1 MTRRT
6 AVGLTLFLF
15 LPLSVASAASPNV
28 VIVIADDMAWNDCG
42 AYGSRQVRTPNI
54 DRLAK
59 QGMTFTQAFTAT
71 AMCSPTRQQLFT
83 GIFPVRN
90 GAYPN
95 HSRVKAGTKS
105 IVHHLKA
112 LGYRVGLVGKKHFGP
127 RQSFPFAK
135 GSAEFVTSNR
145 EQPFC
150 LVVASKHPHSPWNAG
165 PEDYE
170 PKKLKLPPQLVD
182 NAETRKSLAAYFS
195 EITAF
200 DTEVGKWMQVVSKA
214 GVEKNTIFIVTTEQ
228 GPQFPGGKWTC
239 YDYGLHVGLII
250 RWPGRVKPGSK
261 SDALVQ
267 YVDILPT
274 LVEAAGGKP
283 NSINTGRPGAPDGGR
298 GFDGRSFLSV
308 LDGKAKSHNKYVYG
322 VHTTKG
328 IIAGKPYPIRSVRVA
343 RYRYIR
349 NLMSKATFQNIVTE
363 RDANGYWKAWIRDA
377 KTDPKAARL
386 VKRYRRR
393 PAEELYDL
401 EKDPHELHNLAG
413 DPKHAERIRQMRGK
427 LTAWM
432 KQQGDAGVQTE
443 LAVTRRRKKRKKK
456 Q

>member
-1 MTRRT
+1 MARRFL
-6 AVGLTLFLF
+6 LTLTL
-15 LPLSVASAASPNV
+15 LLLYANRAASAAPPNV

-42 AYGSRQVRTPNI
+42 AYGSKQVRTPNI

-112 LGYRVGLVGKKHFGP
+112 LGYRVGLVGKRHFGP

-135 GSAEFVTSNR
+135 GSEEFVTANR
-145 EQPFC
+145 KQPFC

-165 PEDYE
+165 PGDYD
-170 PKKLKLPPQLVD
+170 PRKLEIPPQLVD

-200 DTEVGKWMQVVSKA
+200 DSEVGRWMQVVSKA
-214 GVEKNTIFIVTTEQ
+214 GLDKDTVFVVTTEQ

-274 LVEAAGGKP
+274 LIEAAGGKP
-283 NSINTGRPGAPDGGR
+283 GSIDTARPGAPDGGR

-308 LDGKAKSHNKYVYG
+308 LEGKAKSHNKYVYG

-328 IIAGKPYPIRSVRVA
+328 IIAGKPYPIRSVRDR

-349 NLMSKATFQNIVTE
+349 NLMSKETFQNVVTE
-363 RDANGYWKAWIRDA
+363 RDANGYWNAWVRDA
-377 KTDPKAARL
+377 KTNANAARL
-386 VKRYRRR
+386 VKRYRQR

-401 EKDPHELHNLAG
+401 QNDPQELNNLAA
-413 DPKHAERIRQMRGK
+413 DPKQAARIKQMRAK
-427 LTAWM
+427 LDAWM
-432 KQQGDAGVQTE
+432 KQQGDAGIKTE
-443 LAVTRRRKKRKKK
+443 LAVKRRRKKRKKK